1 MAERWP
7 APGWPMKSQFF
18 LPMAEGDLGEPD
30 RGPRHRLPRHLGDP
44 TREGRVVDPLPPGEV
59 RHRQPAPAIRLHQLP
74 TPGAGRHPPPP
85 RIALLARVHH
95 LRRDRTHP
103 GHNSRPE
110 AAWLRGARPDACDEP
125 DLLYGFLLLHEI
137 AHHVLAHG
145 GREGA
150 WRDVEDEADRW
161 AYAELCR
168 GGGRP
173 FERPIATPIEN
184 R

>member
-1 MAERWP
+1 VNATGVPPLGFDDRHFRLAADYGISRERILFVRSLDEMRSEARRLGVSDAESERYGEHTWGLSIQRDDI
-7 APGWPMKSQFF
+7 PGGPDVFIVLKGPLTEDVQIATYRRLS
-18 LPMAEGDLGEPD
+18 AGE
-30 RGPRHRLPRHLGDP
+30 LDP
-44 TREGRVVDPLPPGEV
+44 S
-59 RHRQPAPAIRLHQLP
+59 
-74 TPGAGRHPPPP
+74 P
-85 RIALLARVHH
+85 RILA
-95 LRRDRTHP
+95 T
-103 GHNSRPE
+103 
-110 AAWLRGARPDACDEP
+110 DEP
-125 DLLYGFLLLHEI
+125 DFLYGFLLLHEI